1 MGAYSEVGQ
10 EPGKTARPQD
20 TIYDVDE
27 WQRWDKEMVED
38 FGRWLSRIVKTFAI
52 LILVGSAV
60 IVIGWFWKAF

>member
-27 WQRWDKEMVED
+27 WQRWDEEMVED
-38 FGRWLSRIVKTFAI
+38 FGRWLSRIGKTFAI